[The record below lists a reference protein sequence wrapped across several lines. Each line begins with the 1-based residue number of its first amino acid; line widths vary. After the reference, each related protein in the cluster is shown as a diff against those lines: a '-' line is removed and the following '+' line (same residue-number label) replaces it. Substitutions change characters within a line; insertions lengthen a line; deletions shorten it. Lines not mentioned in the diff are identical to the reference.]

1 METITLSIS
10 NKCKINGCKTASEH
24 LESEQETLA
33 AFGKNNFNAYD
44 T

>member
-10 NKCKINGCKTASEH
+10 NKCKINECKIASEY